1 MLSDGTGAAARN
13 LSKLFCGNREAVAA
27 LAAMVES
34 RRMPH
39 AFIVEGADGL
49 GKSTFA
55 RLIARGAMCT
65 CAEPLSGECPHC
77 RKLRDNIHPD
87 LIYIT
92 GSGKTNAIAIDSVR
106 EMRMDSRIAPNEA
119 DKRVFVLE
127 DCDNMQPAAQNAFL
141 KIFEE
146 APPHVIFVMTCRS
159 AMNLLTTIRSRGRVV
174 TLNPVEAGEGAE
186 FLCRTRPPL
195 DRQAAEA
202 ACIRSGG
209 NLGEALRLLGG
220 EGEGGEFA
228 VFSDRADSLTRGI
241 LSAMCSGSELELA
254 AKCAAIGK
262 DRALAGA
269 VCTRL
274 SEALRRA
281 VMVAVGAQDTLESPS
296 HEVLRLGA
304 TASADNLIG
313 CIDEINT
320 LSNWL
325 KINISMPLFN
335 TRLAIVLQRR

>member
-1 MLSDGTGAAARN
+1 MLNDGGTSAAARH
-13 LSKLFCGNREAVAA
+13 LSQLFCGNREAVAA
-27 LAAMVES
+27 LAAMAEH

-55 RLIARGAMCT
+55 RLIAWCAMCT
-65 CAEPLSGECPHC
+65 CAEPLAGDCPHC

-87 LIYIT
+87 LMYIT
-92 GSGKTNAIAIDSVR
+92 GSGKTNAISIDSVR
-106 EMRMDSRIAPNEA
+106 EMRVDSRIAPNEA
-119 DKRVFVLE
+119 DKRVFMLE

-146 APPHVIFVMTCRS
+146 APPHVVFVMTCRS

-186 FLCRTRPPL
+186 FLCRTRQGL

-202 ACIRSGG
+202 ACVKSGG

-220 EGEGGEFA
+220 DGGEFI
-228 VFSDRADSLTRGI
+228 DRADSLTRGI
-241 LSAMCSGSELELA
+241 LSAMGSGSELELA

-269 VCTRL
+269 VCARL
-274 SEALRRA
+274 CEALRRA

-296 HEVLRLGA
+296 NEVLRLGA
-304 TASADNLIG
+304 TASAAALIG

-320 LSNWL
+320 LSDWL

>member
-1 MLSDGTGAAARN
+1 MLSDGGTSTAAQH

-27 LAAMVES
+27 LAAMAES

-55 RLIARGAMCT
+55 RLIARCAMCT
-65 CAEPLSGECPHC
+65 CAEPLAGECPHC

-87 LIYIT
+87 LMYIT
-92 GSGKTNAIAIDSVR
+92 GSGKTNAISIDSVR
-106 EMRMDSRIAPNEA
+106 AMRMDSRIAPNEA

-159 AMNLLTTIRSRGRVV
+159 AMNLLTTIRSRGRIV
-174 TLNPVEAGEGAE
+174 TLNPVETAEGAE
-186 FLCRTRPPL
+186 FLCRTRQNI
-195 DRQAAEA
+195 DRQAAEE
-202 ACIRSGG
+202 ACIKSGG

-220 EGEGGEFA
+220 EGEE
-228 VFSDRADSLTRGI
+228 FSDKADSLTHGI
-241 LSAMCSGSELELA
+241 LGAMGSGSELELA

-262 DRALAGA
+262 DRTLAGA
-269 VCTRL
+269 VCARL
-274 SEALRRA
+274 CEELRRA

-296 HEVLRLGA
+296 NEVLRLGA
-304 TASADNLIG
+304 TASADRLIT
-313 CIDEINT
+313 CIDEVNT
-320 LSNWL
+320 LSDWL

-335 TRLAIVLQRR
+335 TKLAIVLQRR